1 MKLGLCMVVKDEA
14 LQVSACLAPV
24 VDLFAE
30 VAIVDTGS
38 SDGTPERLRREL
50 GITPRS
56 VSLEWGRCNCLCDA
70 RAEALKHLSTP
81 WIMLL
86 DADERVERS
95 IVAELCAMP
104 DVAGTAGYFG
114 EWINHVD
121 GIAPFEDYK
130 LFVFRNGFRTQ
141 GLVHDVVQ
149 HDIRARGSRAAWL
162 PELVVRHF
170 PDASRRDAK
179 AASYRERLRCAIAR
193 EPRFFRYHWFLGYM
207 DFLDERFDS
216 AIRWLDGAARARSH
230 AFPVE
235 SLNSAMVLA
244 DIHARRGDRPALQ
257 QTLDGAADFFASV
270 RDDFE
275 VAVNTRLGPWLADAQ
290 KQLRLGHLDAI
301 RAYRFAC

>member
-1 MKLGLCMVVKDEA
+1 MKLGLCMIVKDEA
-14 LQVSACLAPV
+14 HQVSACLAPI

-38 SDGTPERLRREL
+38 RDGTPERLRREL
-50 GITPRS
+50 GIIPRS
-56 VSLEWGRCNCLCDA
+56 ASLEWGRCNCLCDA
-70 RAEALKHLSTP
+70 RVEALKHLSTP

-86 DADERVERS
+86 DADERIERS
-95 IVAELCAMP
+95 TVAALCAMP
-104 DVAGTAGYFG
+104 DVAGIAGYFG

-121 GIAPFEDYK
+121 GISPFEDYK
-130 LFVFRNGFRTQ
+130 LFLFRNGFRPQ

-149 HDIRARGSRAAWL
+149 HDIRARGFRAAWL
-162 PELVVRHF
+162 PELTVQHF
-170 PDASRRDAK
+170 PDASRQDAK
-179 AASYRERLRCAIAR
+179 AASYRERLACAIAR

-216 AIRWLDGAARARSH
+216 AIQWLDAAARARSR

-244 DIHARRGDRPALQ
+244 DIHARRRNWSALR
-257 QTLDGAADFFASV
+257 QTLDDAADFFASV
-270 RDDFE
+270 SDDFE
-275 VAVNTRLGPWLADAQ
+275 VAVNTRLGPWLADAHE
-290 KQLRLGHLDAI
+290 QLRAERIDEI